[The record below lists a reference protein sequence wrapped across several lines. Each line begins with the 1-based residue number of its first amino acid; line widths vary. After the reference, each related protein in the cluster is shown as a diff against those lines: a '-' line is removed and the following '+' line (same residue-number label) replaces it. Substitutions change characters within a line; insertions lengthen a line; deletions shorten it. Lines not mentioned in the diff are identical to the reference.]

1 MHYRD
6 ADALAE
12 ALKVEFGE
20 DIGIALN
27 EDSCGTGNFEVVL
40 DGKVRF
46 IVFQKLAALRCRA
59 SCSELPVLSCR
70 PQLIHS
76 KATMGHGRCQTAEE
90 VQRIVDIAQSVIDSK

>member
-59 SCSELPVLSCR
+59 SCSELPVSEGVVLRVGS
-70 PQLIHS
+70 
-76 KATMGHGRCQTAEE
+76 
-90 VQRIVDIAQSVIDSK
+90 